1 MNTSTSNCHA
11 ISSLAWAEHF
21 REHLKEQRIDWCLPA
36 VLDTTWNKELIRSLQ
51 AWQRGETSD
60 GAHLLRA
67 ARNYSE
73 RYHDSDYLTAIALFI
88 QEEQKHGENLGK
100 YLDTIGAPRI
110 GFDLGDWLFR
120 RVRYFNTSIELWT
133 ITVIVVEM
141 FAQLYYAQLARASRC
156 PLLTEICKD
165 ILLDES
171 HHIRFQAERL
181 HTILK
186 DRNRAMRQLSKGL
199 YRGVFYAATLSIWVG
214 HGVVFRKGGWSF
226 LRYWKKANR
235 RFSQLMSGLEVVR
248 TGIPHPAQEDEI
260 RSLETHDIAAV

>member
-1 MNTSTSNCHA
+1 MNTSTSLRPPNP
-11 ISSLAWAEHF
+11 SLVWADHF
-21 REHLKEQRIDWCLPA
+21 RENLNEQRIDWDLPA
-36 VLDTTWNKELIRSLQ
+36 VLDTTWDKKLIRSLQ

-67 ARNYSE
+67 ARRYAE
-73 RYHDSDYLTAIALFI
+73 RCCDQHYVTAITLFI

-100 YLDTIGAPRI
+100 YLDTIGAPRLV
-110 GFDLGDWLFR
+110 FDLGDWLFR
-120 RVRYFNTSIELWT
+120 QVRYFNTSIELWT
-133 ITVIVVEM
+133 ITVIIVEM
-141 FAQLYYAQLARASRC
+141 FAQFYYALLARASRC
-156 PLLTEICKD
+156 PLLTQICKD

-199 YRGVFYAATLSIWVG
+199 YRGLFYAVTLSVWVG

-226 LRYWKKANR
+226 LCYWKKANR
-235 RFSQLMSGLEVVR
+235 RFSRLMSGLEVVG
-248 TGIPHPAQEDEI
+248 TGLTHIGQQKEK
-260 RSLETHDIAAV
+260 RSMERHDIAAV